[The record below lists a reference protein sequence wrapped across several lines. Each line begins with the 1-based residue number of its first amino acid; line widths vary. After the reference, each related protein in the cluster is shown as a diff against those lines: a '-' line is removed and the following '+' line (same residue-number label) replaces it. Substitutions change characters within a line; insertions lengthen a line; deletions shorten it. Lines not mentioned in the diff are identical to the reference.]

1 MFNPLHS
8 VMCLLAFWAEPLLIR
23 IEDYFERTGRW
34 KMAQRLREKQG
45 SWRMINFTETSE
57 AVISLI
63 ETNMRRHELLQREAY
78 LKERCQRRERK
89 ELSKDDEEQL
99 EAWHKELNELNVD
112 IWRTERE
119 DYIYSLK
126 VPSSPWRRA
135 LLTRLVHPEWYLVS
149 YLRLDCTMRGGCCG
163 RDCGC
168 CERPRSTHRPD
179 SLGHCTGECG
189 CCTRARGFKLS
200 SEGHRLAKAG
210 WLCAGVGLV
219 LYLRV

>member
-8 VMCLLAFWAEPLLIR
+8 LMCLLAFWAEPLLIR

-34 KMAQRLREKQG
+34 KVAQRLREKQG
-45 SWRMINFTETSE
+45 TWRMINFTETNE

-89 ELSKDDEEQL
+89 ELSKDDEGQL
-99 EAWHKELNELNVD
+99 EAWHEELNELNVD

-119 DYIYSLK
+119 GYIYSLK

-135 LLTRLVHPEWYLVS
+135 LLTRLVHPEWYLEDAVAGTVDVASGREARIGLIPWVTARVS
-149 YLRLDCTMRGGCCG
+149 ADVVLGL
-163 RDCGC
+163 
-168 CERPRSTHRPD
+168 ED
-179 SLGHCTGECG
+179 SSFPL
-189 CCTRARGFKLS
+189 KVID
-200 SEGHRLAKAG
+200 
-210 WLCAGVGLV
+210 WLKRV
-219 LYLRV
+219 LIEML